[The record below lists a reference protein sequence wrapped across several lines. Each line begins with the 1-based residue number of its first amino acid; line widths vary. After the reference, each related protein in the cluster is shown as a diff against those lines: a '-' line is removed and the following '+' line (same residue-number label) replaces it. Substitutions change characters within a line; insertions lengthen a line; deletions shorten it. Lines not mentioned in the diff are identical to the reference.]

1 MICAQD
7 SPVHLN
13 IEHMPAIDAW
23 LSRMSKPYLIF
34 WQKDTLWARLSPC
47 EIGLAIKRCWIWH
60 KTYADN
66 PPVHLNSNQMAAKA
80 ATLPRMCHVGVLYS
94 DTAIQYCNDIL
105 HCQIG
110 LPNLHCMI
118 YRNKTHAIWHM
129 CSIHSCSCKWGNC
142 ARFTRLMS
150 ICSWGHRLLVHLM
163 IANDEWFEAHRC
175 IIFKIQLRLFILRLA
190 CLGTCNLASELTS
203 FLISH

>member
-1 MICAQD
+1 MRDCHEWASHISYSDKRTHYGLDCLLAKL
-7 SPVHLN
+7 V
-13 IEHMPAIDAW
+13 
-23 LSRMSKPYLIF
+23 
-34 WQKDTLWARLSPC
+34 WQSSGAGSVITR
-47 EIGLAIKRCWIWH
+47 H

-190 CLGTCNLASELTS
+190 CLGTCNLASQLTS
-203 FLISH
+203 SLISH